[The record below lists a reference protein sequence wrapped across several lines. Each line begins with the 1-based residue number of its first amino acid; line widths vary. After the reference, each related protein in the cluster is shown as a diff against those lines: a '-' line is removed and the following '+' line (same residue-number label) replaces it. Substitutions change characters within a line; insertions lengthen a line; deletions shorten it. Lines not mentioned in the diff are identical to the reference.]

1 MKKNL
6 MKVCRS
12 NPGMQ
17 KLLVI
22 MRLTFFLTILA
33 TLSVTAGS
41 AQKAKLNLN
50 YKNKQIKFILEQIEE
65 QSDYYFMYNNRDVDV
80 TKKVDLNVRS
90 ASVSNVLS
98 KIFDGSDVTYTVLG
112 KHIMIHQDKER
123 QDMVGNQ
130 QKQKVAGVVVDEN
143 GEPLPGVS
151 IVVKGTTIGITSDID
166 GKFSLEVDAKT
177 ILQFSFVGMEMQ
189 EVEVANRTNIKVV
202 LQESAIDLDEVV
214 AVGYQTKR
222 KTNLTGS
229 VATISNEQLKNR
241 PVQKL
246 SNLMIGL
253 APGLNVS
260 YSNPGRVGG
269 GGVSFNIGGTV
280 SRRGV
285 SPLLVVDGVVQES
298 INALDFINPND
309 VENISVL
316 KDAEAVIYGSRGSG
330 GVLVVTTKRGKEP
343 SVRASISTTFSTP
356 RYYSRKEDMYTFFT
370 TMRKAWEEQGDAP
383 MFNFKSVFDYMD
395 ENNIQHEDIFKNDFK
410 YEITD
415 GGQFPDSE
423 YLAFGNIQWYDFMY
437 GTATRT
443 NYDVSVSGSGK
454 NTNYY
459 LSGGVVDENS
469 MLKHGKNDALTYFTR
484 IKYEYNHKDYLKLG
498 VNVGMRY
505 RNLTEP
511 TYLGAVEFWSSVKH
525 TYDLP
530 YTKEGRYNTNF
541 VKWYSPLALA
551 EEGGEIKKQNYN
563 ISPQFYVEVKPFSG
577 MMIKGNV
584 TRNVDVYQGR
594 SIEKRVAHYNGNE
607 KLVSYYQTEGND
619 KVNATKSINNSFIGN
634 LQATYKVNIDEKHT
648 IRSLVGM
655 SHEEFYYDEL
665 WANRKDLINDDLYT
679 LWMGNSEEQYNG
691 DKQWETVIKS
701 YFGNVSYSYKDRYTI
716 EGNIRHDGS
725 SRFIKGKKWDT
736 FLGGGA
742 AWNISEEPF
751 FKNWNIQAIDFL
763 KLRASWGE
771 LGNQN
776 STGRYDF
783 ASTIRTGTSG
793 YVFGNSGAYY
803 NPQYA
808 TTKGFP
814 AVDQT
819 WEKTQRL
826 NVGAEL
832 TMFENRL
839 NIAGN
844 VFSALTDNMFYTED
858 FPEVLGTTGPQVNG
872 ASVKANGWDL
882 SIKWQ
887 DKIGTDFSY
896 SVNFGISD
904 VRSKVER
911 LSDSR
916 VIRNGLNR
924 FVEGEYV
931 NSIYGLD
938 FGGFFQTQEEL
949 DDYLSRVT
957 KGVERKIRVGDTR
970 YLDKDGDG
978 VLEANRIYKVGPDG
992 KPTED
997 SGDLVKLGE
1006 RGPRYRYH
1014 INLNAS
1020 WKGFTFSMLLN
1031 GIGQLY
1037 NWQLNS
1043 NGNGPA
1049 ALERDYDAPWRQPLD
1064 FYYGNTWTPE
1074 NPDALYPRLHIRS
1087 ATVNGNIN
1095 GHNFRISNAPYF
1107 QKSVPYL
1114 AIKNVQLG
1122 YNLPKSWAKKVG
1134 TERLHIYV
1142 SASDIGYLIN
1152 KMPTKSFSPEFPFS
1166 VSMTP
1171 IPSTVSV
1178 GLNVNF

>member
-6 MKVCRS
+6 TNAYRS
-12 NPGMQ
+12 IPCMR
-17 KLLVI
+17 KLFVV

-33 TLSVTAGS
+33 TLSVGATS

-50 YKNKQIKFILEQIEE
+50 YKNKQIKFVLNEIEE
-65 QSDYYFMYNNRDVDV
+65 QSDYFFMYNSKDVDV
-80 TKKVDLNVRS
+80 TKKVDVKVHS
-90 ASVSNVLS
+90 ASVSNVLNQ
-98 KIFDGSDVTYTVLG
+98 IFDGSDITYTVLG
-112 KHIMIHQDKER
+112 KHIMIHPEKQR
-123 QDMVGNQ
+123 QMAMGQQ
-130 QKQKVAGVVVDEN
+130 QKIKVTGTIVDEE
-143 GEPLPGVS
+143 GEALPGVS
-151 IVVKGTTIGITSDID
+151 IVIKGTTTGITSDID
-166 GKFSLEVDAKT
+166 GKFAMEVEANA
-177 ILQFSFVGMEMQ
+177 ILQFSFVGMEAQ
-189 EVEVANRTNIKVV
+189 EVTVANQGDIKVV
-202 LQESAIDLDEVV
+202 LKNAAIDLDEVV

-222 KTNLTGS
+222 KVNLTGA

-246 SNLMIGL
+246 SSLMIGL

-260 YSNPGRVGG
+260 YNNPGRVGG
-269 GGVSFNIGGTV
+269 GGVSFNIGGDV
-280 SRRGV
+280 SRQGV
-285 SPLLVVDGVVQES
+285 APLLVVDGVAQES
-298 INALDFINPND
+298 ISALDFINPND

-330 GVLVVTTKRGKEP
+330 GVLVVTTKRGNKP
-343 SVRASISTTFSTP
+343 TVRASVSTTFSTP
-356 RYYSRKEDMYTFFT
+356 KFYSRKEDMYTFFT

-383 MFNFKSVFDYMD
+383 MFNFQRVFDYMD
-395 ENNIQHEDIFKNDFK
+395 KNNIKHEDIFKNDFK

-443 NYDVSVSGSGK
+443 NYDISVSGSGK

-459 LSGGVVDENS
+459 LSGGIVDENS
-469 MLKHGKNDALTYFTR
+469 MLKYGKNDALTYFTR
-484 IKYEYNHKDYLKLG
+484 IKYEYSHKDYLKLG
-498 VNVGMRY
+498 VNIGMRY

-511 TYLGAVEFWSSVKH
+511 TSLAAVEYWSSVKH

-530 YTKEGRYNTNF
+530 YTKEGRFNTNF

-551 EEGGEIKKQNYN
+551 EDGGEVKRQNYN
-563 ISPQFYVEVKPFSG
+563 ISPQFYIEIKPFKG

-584 TRNVDVYQGR
+584 TRNIDIYQGR
-594 SIEKRVAHYNGNE
+594 SIEKRVPHYNGNE
-607 KLVSYYQTEGND
+607 KLVSYYRTEGND
-619 KVNATKSINNSFIGN
+619 KVSAVKSINNSFIGN
-634 LQATYKVNIDEKHT
+634 LQASYKVSINEMHT
-648 IRSLVGM
+648 IRSMVGM
-655 SHEEFYYDEL
+655 SHEEFYFDEL
-665 WANRKDLINDDLYT
+665 WANRKDLINDGLYT
-679 LWMGNSEEQYNG
+679 LAMGNSEKQYNG
-691 DKQWETVIKS
+691 DKQWESAIKS
-701 YFGNVSYSYKDRYTI
+701 YFGNLSYSFKDRYTI

-742 AWNISEEPF
+742 AWVITEEPF
-751 FKNWNIQAIDFL
+751 FKNLNISAVDLL
-763 KLRASWGE
+763 KLRVSWGE
-771 LGNQN
+771 LGNLN

-783 ASTIRTGTSG
+783 VSTINTGTSG
-793 YVFGNSGAYY
+793 YVFGNSGSYY
-803 NPQYA
+803 NPQFA
-808 TTKGFP
+808 RTSGFP

-819 WEKTQRL
+819 WEKTQRF

-832 TMFENRL
+832 TMLNKRL
-839 NIAGN
+839 DISAN
-844 VFSALTDNMFYTED
+844 VFSALTNNMFYREQ
-858 FPEVLGTTGPQVNG
+858 FPTILGILGPQING

-887 DKIGTDFSY
+887 DKIGQDFKY
-896 SVNFGISD
+896 SVGLGVSD
-904 VRSKVER
+904 VRSKVKS
-911 LSDSR
+911 LADSR
-916 VIRNGLNR
+916 SIRNGLNR

-931 NSIYGLD
+931 NSVYGLD
-938 FGGFFQTQEEL
+938 FGGFFQTQKEL
-949 DDYLSRVT
+949 DDYLSKVT
-957 KGVERKIRVGDTR
+957 KGVERRIRVGDAK

-978 VLEANRIYKVGPDG
+978 VLETNRIYKVGADG
-992 KPTED
+992 KPTKD

-1020 WKGFTFSMLLN
+1020 WKGITFSMLLN
-1031 GIGQLY
+1031 GIGELT
-1037 NWQLNS
+1037 NWQLN
-1043 NGNGPA
+1043 GNGDRPA

-1074 NPDALYPRLHIRS
+1074 NPNALYPRLHIRS
-1087 ATVNGNIN
+1087 ATMNGNIN
-1095 GHNFRISNAPYF
+1095 AHNFRISNAPYF

-1134 TERLHIYV
+1134 TENVHVYV
-1142 SASDIGYLIN
+1142 SATDIGYLIN
-1152 KMPTKSFSPEFPFS
+1152 KMPSKTFSPEFPFA